1 MTQVMTTMTV
11 SQDQPTRKK
20 AHGLPFDGVLLVI
33 VGGLLA
39 VGLMMVYSATFD
51 WSYLQYHDQ
60 NTIFLLQLR
69 SLVIGLV
76 AMFIAARLD
85 YHWWRYLA
93 LAAMGGALVMLIW
106 VLLRGAVTFGAQRSL
121 FNGSV
126 QPSELAKF
134 ATVAYLAVWLSSKG
148 DKIRQIGYGIVPF
161 GLIIG
166 VVTALI
172 LLQPDLS
179 AAATVVIVAVIMF
192 FVAGADLL
200 QMGMVGVIGSAAA
213 WAVVQVSTT
222 GRKRL
227 LDYVSGLQN
236 IMQASWQVK
245 QAAIAFVN
253 GGVFG
258 QGLGESYQK
267 FGFLPTPHTD
277 SIFAVIGEELGLV
290 GCLVVIVLF
299 IALAWRGFKI
309 AAEARDSL
317 GAILAAG
324 MVSWVGLEALINIA
338 VMVGAM
344 PVAGNALP
352 FISYGGSNLVMTLL
366 AMGVLL
372 SVSRRRDT
380 ESMPRKTRSAGLLGD
395 YAPDG
400 EPAGEGMRNAAFDF
414 SRRNRRG
421 RLSRPG
427 RRQ

>member
-1 MTQVMTTMTV
+1 MTAT
-11 SQDQPTRKK
+11 QDQPTRKK
-20 AHGLPFDGVLLVI
+20 VLGLPFDGVLLVI

-51 WSYLQYHDQ
+51 WSYQQYHNQ

-106 VLLRGAVTFGAQRSL
+106 VLLRGAVTFGAQRSII
-121 FNGSV
+121 NGSV

-134 ATVAYLAVWLSSKG
+134 ATVVYLAVWLSSKG
-148 DKIRQIGYGIVPF
+148 DKLHQLGYGLVPF

-172 LLQPDLS
+172 LMQPDIS
-179 AAATVVIVAVIMF
+179 AAATVVFVAVIMF
-192 FVAGADLL
+192 FVAGADVV
-200 QMGMVGVIGSAAA
+200 QMILAGAIGSAAA
-213 WAVVQVSTT
+213 WAVLQVSTT
-222 GRKRL
+222 GRTRL
-227 LDYVSGLQN
+227 VEYVTGLQN
-236 IMQASWQVK
+236 IMQAPWQVK

-253 GGVFG
+253 GGIFG

-290 GCLVVIVLF
+290 GCLVVIALF
-299 IALAWRGFKI
+299 VALAWRGFKI
-309 AAEARDSL
+309 ASEAHDNL

-352 FISYGGSNLVMTLL
+352 FISYGGSNLVVT
-366 AMGVLL
+366 
-372 SVSRRRDT
+372 
-380 ESMPRKTRSAGLLGD
+380 
-395 YAPDG
+395 
-400 EPAGEGMRNAAFDF
+400 
-414 SRRNRRG
+414 
-421 RLSRPG
+421 
-427 RRQ
+427 